1 LNQSTADA
9 NQEDVPRGTIEN
21 DVVEVIGMGRI
32 IAVAN
37 QKGGVGKTTTSV
49 NLAASI
55 AINERSVL
63 LIDMDPQ
70 ANATSG
76 LGVDTR
82 ALHRTVYDCLIRGV
96 KILETVKP
104 TAVSKLSIVPSNAD
118 LAGAE
123 VELVTVPER
132 EKILKFALDE
142 IQGLYDFLIIDC
154 PPALGMLTINALVAS
169 SSVLVPVQCEY
180 YAMEGLGRLMSNVQ
194 RVQDSLNPALELE
207 GILLTLYDS
216 RNSLSRQVA
225 EEIRG
230 HFKEKVYKTVIPR
243 NITLAEA
250 PSYGR
255 PVMLYN
261 AASAGSQAY
270 LELTRE
276 VLSHGKESPR

>member
-1 LNQSTADA
+1 MESRG
-9 NQEDVPRGTIEN
+9 VPRGTVES
-21 DVVEVIGMGRI
+21 DVVRTLLMGKI

-49 NLAASI
+49 NLAA
-55 AINERSVL
+55 ALAVNDRSVL

-76 LGVDTR
+76 LGLDAR
-82 ALHRTVYDCLIRGV
+82 ALRRSVYDCLIRGV
-96 KILETVKP
+96 KISDVVQS

-123 VELVTVPER
+123 VELVLVQER
-132 EKILKFALDE
+132 EKMLKSVVDE
-142 IQGLYDFLIIDC
+142 SQAQYDFLIIDC
-154 PPALGMLTINALVAS
+154 PPALGLLTVNALVAA

-180 YAMEGLGRLMSNVQ
+180 YAMEGLGRLMSNVR

-216 RNSLSRQVA
+216 RNSLSRQVV
-225 EEIRG
+225 EEIRE
-230 HFKEKVYKTVIPR
+230 HFKGKVYKTIIPR
-243 NITLAEA
+243 NVTLAEA

-255 PVMLYN
+255 PGILYN
-261 AASAGSQAY
+261 AASAGAQAY

-276 VLSHGKESPR
+276 VLNHGKESPR

>member
-1 LNQSTADA
+1 
-9 NQEDVPRGTIEN
+9 
-21 DVVEVIGMGRI
+21 MGRI

-76 LGVDTR
+76 LGVDAR
-82 ALHRTVYDCLIRGV
+82 ALRRSVYDCLIRGV
-96 KILETVKP
+96 KISETVKS
-104 TAVSKLSIVPSNAD
+104 TAISKLSIVPSNAD

-276 VLSHGKESPR
+276 VLSHGKESSR